1 MHLKLLEP
9 RFNKSRQIYIH
20 IYRERGGEREREREG
35 ERERERED
43 ITRWREDM
51 NCIFEWQNNI
61 LRTSAA
67 SKTLFLPRENN
78 IHIFKPPC
86 NVLFII

>member
-20 IYRERGGEREREREG
+20 IYRERGGEREREREEER

-51 NCIFEWQNNI
+51 NCIFEWQNNV
-61 LRTSAA
+61 LRTGAA
-67 SKTLFLPRENN
+67 SE
-78 IHIFKPPC
+78 
-86 NVLFII
+86 